1 MLSIVVGE
9 EERAEVDLGL
19 DAILREGARR
29 MLVAALRAEVDEYMS
44 THTWE
49 RDETGKALV
58 VRNGLAQARQVKTA
72 AGQLEFEP
80 RG

>member
-1 MLSIVVGE
+1 MLSIAVGE

-29 MLVAALRAEVDEYMS
+29 MLVAALLAKVDEYIL

-49 RDETGKALV
+49 RAET
-58 VRNGLAQARQVKTA
+58 ARRWWCATTW
-72 AGQLEFEP
+72 P
-80 RG
+80 RRAR